1 MHSLTSSP
9 IHSQSSQLQHYIQR
23 LLHPPIRNITNRMN
37 YIFNDTIVLRQYSMI
52 QLYWAKPKAKAKAK
66 PKAKPRA
73 KAKPKAKPKAKA
85 KAKGK
90 AKGKGQNQRQG
101 QRQRRSHGQ
110 RQRQRQRCLIG
121 ELLFSNSLFLRST
134 PLAPRQGLFDM
145 SQNVTN
151 RINLHGRG
159 PGKRESA
166 EKGGPQPGPA
176 RGPVVLVNRRIP
188 ACILLK

>member
-1 MHSLTSSP
+1 
-9 IHSQSSQLQHYIQR
+9 
-23 LLHPPIRNITNRMN
+23 
-37 YIFNDTIVLRQYSMI
+37 MI

-85 KAKGK
+85 KT
-90 AKGKGQNQRQG
+90 KGKGNAKG
-101 QRQRRSHGQ
+101 EATGKGNGK
-110 RQRQRQRCLIG
+110 RQRCLIG
-121 ELLFSNSLFLRST
+121 VLLFSNSLFLRST

-166 EKGGPQPGPA
+166 GKGGPQPGPA
-176 RGPVVLVNRRIP
+176 RGPAVTVNR
-188 ACILLK
+188 AWAASVFEK